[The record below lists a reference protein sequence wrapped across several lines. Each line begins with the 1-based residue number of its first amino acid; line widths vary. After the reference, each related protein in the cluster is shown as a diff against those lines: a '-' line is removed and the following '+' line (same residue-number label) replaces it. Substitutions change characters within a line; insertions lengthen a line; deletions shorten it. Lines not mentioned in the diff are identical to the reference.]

1 MSAGYTLVETS
12 WTGRTLDY
20 DGSQLRSHFIREE
33 TGLDCDAVI
42 AFAGACDVRGSSLVD
57 LEDAETGSTI
67 ISTSMLHFIGEHFQ
81 CPLREANFRLRLF
94 VSIIME
100 TVSRLAERA
109 GAESPDSDVPGVA
122 VSGFERTGDDLYIA
136 GRKLTVAITT
146 VSATSSVFHCGINI
160 DPEGAPVPAIGL
172 EELGIDHVELAE
184 EVLER
189 YRDECSSVEIAIRK
203 VRGV

>member
-1 MSAGYTLVETS
+1 MSGGYTLVETS
-12 WTGRTLDY
+12 WTGRALDY

-67 ISTSMLHFIGEHFQ
+67 ISSSMLHFIGEHFQ

-100 TVSRLAERA
+100 TVSRLAGGADTGGA
-109 GAESPDSDVPGVA
+109 GPEAADVGVA
-122 VSGFERTGDDLYIA
+122 GLERRGDDLYIA

-146 VSATSSVFHCGINI
+146 SSATSSVFHCGVNI
-160 DPEGAPVPAIGL
+160 DPAGAPVPAIGL
-172 EELGIDHVELAE
+172 EELGIDHAELAE
-184 EVLER
+184 AVLER

>member
-1 MSAGYTLVETS
+1 MSSGYTLVETS
-12 WTGRTLDY
+12 WTGRAMDY

-42 AFAGACDVRGSSLVD
+42 AFAGACDVQGSSLVD

-67 ISTSMLHFIGEHFQ
+67 ISSSMLHFIGEHFQ

-94 VSIIME
+94 ISIIME
-100 TVSRLAERA
+100 TVSRLA
-109 GAESPDSDVPGVA
+109 PGVEGSSA
-122 VSGFERTGDDLYIA
+122 KGIDPAGTDIERKGDDLYIA

-146 VSATSSVFHCGINI
+146 SSATSSVFHCGVNI
-160 DPEGAPVPAIGL
+160 DPAGAPVPAIGL

-184 EVLER
+184 AVLER
-189 YRDECSSVEIAIRK
+189 YREECSSVEIAIRK

>member
-1 MSAGYTLVETS
+1 MSGGYTLVETS
-12 WTGRTLDY
+12 WTGRVMDY

-42 AFAGACDVRGSSLVD
+42 AFAGACDVRGGNLVD

-67 ISTSMLHFIGEHFQ
+67 ISSSMLHFIGEHFQ

-100 TVSRLAERA
+100 TVSRLVEGSGA
-109 GAESPDSDVPGVA
+109 GADSGAAGIGVA
-122 VSGFERTGDDLYIA
+122 GFERKGDDLYIA

-146 VSATSSVFHCGINI
+146 SSATSSVFHCGVNI
-160 DPEGAPVPAIGL
+160 DPAGAPVSAIGL

-184 EVLER
+184 AVLER
-189 YRDECSSVEIAIRK
+189 YGEECFSVEIAIRK

>member
-1 MSAGYTLVETS
+1 MSGGYTLVETS
-12 WTGRTLDY
+12 WTGRALDY

-42 AFAGACDVRGSSLVD
+42 AFAGACDVRGDSLVD

-67 ISTSMLHFIGEHFQ
+67 ISSSMLHFIGEHFQ

-100 TVSRLAERA
+100 TVVKLAGGA
-109 GAESPDSDVPGVA
+109 GAGGA
-122 VSGFERTGDDLYIA
+122 GLERKGDDLYIA

-146 VSATSSVFHCGINI
+146 SSATSSVFHCGVNI
-160 DPEGAPVPAIGL
+160 DPAGAPVPAIGL

-184 EVLER
+184 AVLER
-189 YRDECSSVEIAIRK
+189 YGEECASVEIAIRK

>member
-1 MSAGYTLVETS
+1 MSGGYTLVETS
-12 WTGRTLDY
+12 WTGRALDY

-57 LEDAETGSTI
+57 LEDAEMGSTI
-67 ISTSMLHFIGEHFQ
+67 ISRSMLHFIGEHFQ

-100 TVSRLAERA
+100 TVSRLTE
-109 GAESPDSDVPGVA
+109 GPVVL
-122 VSGFERTGDDLYIA
+122 ERTGDDLYIA

-146 VSATSSVFHCGINI
+146 SSATSSVFHCGINI
-160 DPEGAPVPAIGL
+160 DPGGAPVPAIGL

-184 EVLER
+184 TVLER